1 MNFEKMFTTI
11 DTHVAGEA
19 FRVVMHS
26 SISLLN
32 ESLESAALELQGNYE
47 NEKNLLLNEPRGHRG
62 MHGCMIMPSKIAD
75 YRLLFFN
82 HSDVNDFKYEGL
94 ITTITALLETGNI
107 KKNEDDVYKIETING
122 VYSVKV
128 TIENQEVRAV
138 CIENKLSVLNEQHPD
153 YSSVT
158 IDDGRTY
165 FIYPLPNTIPGIQL
179 ENLANLSRW
188 GLEQTMKLKEEN
200 IEFDGV
206 VLTESAATVPSEV
219 RSITFEKDGYI
230 LRSPG
235 IDSTYAIFASLLGS
249 SAKVEALT
257 NTSVF
262 GSKLTANLVSAPA
275 NQFSVEAEAF
285 VTGMNQFIF
294 DQDDPL
300 KDGFLLA

>member
-32 ESLESAALELQGNYE
+32 ESMESAELELQGYYE
-47 NEKNLLLNEPRGHRG
+47 NEKNFLLNEPRGHRG

-82 HSDVNDFKYEGL
+82 HSDVSDFKYEGL
-94 ITTITALLETGNI
+94 ITTITALLETGKI
-107 KKNEDDVYKIETING
+107 KKSDDDVYKIETING
-122 VYSVKV
+122 VYSVKTTV
-128 TIENQEVRAV
+128 ENQEVRAV
-138 CIENKLSVLNEQHPD
+138 CVENKLSVLNEQHAD

-165 FIYPLPNTIPGIQL
+165 FIYPLPDTISGIQL
-179 ENLANLSRW
+179 ENLADLSRW
-188 GLEQTMKLKEEN
+188 GLEQTIKLKEES
-200 IEFDGV
+200 IVCDGV
-206 VLTESAATVPSEV
+206 VLTESSATTPSEV

-230 LRSPG
+230 LRTPG
-235 IDSTYAIFASLLGS
+235 IDSTYAIYASLLGS
-249 SAKVEALT
+249 STKVEALT

-262 GSKLTANLVSAPA
+262 DSKLTARLVSAST
-275 NQFSVEAEAF
+275 NRFSVEAEAF

-300 KDGFLLA
+300 KEGFLLA